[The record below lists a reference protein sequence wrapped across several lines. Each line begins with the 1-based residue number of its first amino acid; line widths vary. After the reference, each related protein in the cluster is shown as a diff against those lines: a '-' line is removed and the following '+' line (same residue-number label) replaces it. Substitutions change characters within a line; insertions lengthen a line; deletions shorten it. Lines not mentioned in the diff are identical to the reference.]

1 MHIVIWQK
9 KNSGTFL
16 NILVAYYDDPFFSV
30 KLQCAALDSVIW
42 QIFGYFLWPYLRD
55 TVPVGA
61 TNGSEFEVPVEVDD
75 DVE

>member
-1 MHIVIWQK
+1 MLFWNFIHDPKVIVNDKTNLI
-9 KNSGTFL
+9 NPTR
-16 NILVAYYDDPFFSV
+16 IDPFFYPEGPD
-30 KLQCAALDSVIW
+30 LTLN
-42 QIFGYFLWPYLRD
+42 WPYLRD